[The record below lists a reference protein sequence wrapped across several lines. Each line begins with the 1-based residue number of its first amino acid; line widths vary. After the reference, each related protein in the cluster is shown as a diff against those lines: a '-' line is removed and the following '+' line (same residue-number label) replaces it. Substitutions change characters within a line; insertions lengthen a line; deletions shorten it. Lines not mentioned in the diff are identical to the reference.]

1 MQQVTHA
8 LDHRHGN
15 AEDPEYDAF
24 IVRIQARLLSTIADG
39 RLFMTDAGGLWDA
52 YLSGMAPESR
62 QYHTCTAC
70 RHFIERFG
78 ALVVIGGDG
87 RTTPALWDVSDAPAE
102 YVVAIGALARLCARA
117 RVTGVF
123 LHKEDVWGTPVT
135 GIWHHFAVTPPRT
148 FVHPTGL
155 LTAGQAMAEKRE
167 DFNTVSRALSEW
179 KRATVEQALVLLRSD
194 ALYRSEKVLGQAE
207 WLHALQA
214 ARDAAKGHKANIVW
228 RAIATAPAGFC
239 HPRGSMI
246 GTLLDDIE
254 AGKDFAAV
262 SASFK
267 AKMHPL
273 QYQRPTA
280 APTSGAIVA
289 AEKLI
294 ETLGLAP
301 SLERRFARLDEIE
314 TVWTP
319 APVVVPADR
328 NGVFGHLQAK
338 GETAPELVAPPV
350 VMTWEKFARTVLP
363 TARTIEVNAPMHG
376 NYVTILTA
384 ANPGAPPLLQWDHAE
399 QRNPFSWYLYNG
411 GSPAPQ
417 YGIAPGWRALSA
429 LSLAPHQW
437 HGRVTPHYANWVV
450 CILPGAVDTRDSGNA
465 LFPDTLRAELHG
477 IRAVVEAYAKT
488 ATIRGR
494 DAASACGLLCNNT
507 SSVFLRVATDLAP
520 RVVYK
525 IDRLD

>member
-1 MQQVTHA
+1 MTQVTQA

-15 AEDPEYDAF
+15 AEDRKYDEYLA
-24 IVRIQARLLSTIADG
+24 RIQSRFLWNVNQS
-39 RLFMTDAGGLWDA
+39 RLFTTDAEGLWDA
-52 YLSGMAPESR
+52 YLSGMEPDVR

-70 RHFIERFG
+70 RRFIERFG
-78 ALVVIGGDG
+78 GLAIIDAENRV
-87 RTTPALWDVSDAPAE
+87 RPAIWELIDCPPE
-102 YVVAIGALARLCARA
+102 YVEAVGAMVKRINRA
-117 RVTGVF
+117 KITGVF
-123 LHKEDVWGTPVT
+123 LSKAATWGTPAT
-135 GIWHHFAVTPPRT
+135 GIWHHFAVTPPLTLVYR
-148 FVHPTGL
+148 PGA
-155 LTAGQAMAEKRE
+155 LTAGQSMAEKRE
-167 DFNTVSRALSEW
+167 DFAIVSRALAEW
-179 KRATVEQALVLLRSD
+179 KPTTLVRALALLRAES
-194 ALYRSEKVLGQAE
+194 LYRSEKVLGQAE
-207 WLHALQA
+207 WLYALQDM
-214 ARDAAKGHKANIVW
+214 RDNAKAHKANIVW
-228 RAIATAPAGFC
+228 RAIADAPAGFC
-239 HPRGSMI
+239 HPRASMI

-254 AGKDFAAV
+254 AGKDFGEV

-280 APTSGAIVA
+280 APSAGSILA
-289 AEKLI
+289 AEKLV
-294 ETLGLAP
+294 ETLGIAP
-301 SLERRFARLDEIE
+301 SLDRRFARLDEIE

-411 GSPAPQ
+411 GSPARQ

-437 HGRVTPHYANWVV
+437 HGRVTPHHANWVV

-465 LFPDTLRAELHG
+465 LFPETLRAELHG

-494 DAASACGLLCNNT
+494 DAASACGLLCNNA